1 MFIQNNW
8 YGSRTI
14 FSEYCKTK
22 DKNAFAIIQHGL
34 MTRDTEKFMGK
45 GSSFFSFIP
54 FLCWNKRSEKI
65 LKNQGV
71 SNAQTVGSSFV
82 YLHELKKNKFKC
94 KKRGTLVFP
103 MKSIDKC
110 NRETNYDVLI
120 KEVESKFNGPYT
132 ISIYYLDLKKDL
144 TLFKK
149 KNWKIISF
157 GKRSDPSFLK
167 NTYLELLK
175 HKNVICTSLNTA
187 FFYSAFLKKKT
198 FLLLNSNRGKKI
210 NINLDKNQVVHQKK
224 IGLQYPGIL
233 HNRLSIA
240 QLYNISVE
248 ELGASY
254 IKTPKEIS
262 KILGWN
268 NYLKIF
274 FSWVL
279 YSCYYKNVNKNT
291 KFIKILRWNNYLKI
305 FFFWVLYFYYKIKN
319 KNTKFINDKL

>member
-34 MTRDTEKFMGK
+34 MIRDTEKFMGK

-54 FLCWNKRSEKI
+54 FLCWNKRIEKI

-103 MKSIDKC
+103 MKSIGKC

-187 FFYSAFLKKKT
+187 FFYSAFLKKKHS
-198 FLLLNSNRGKKI
+198 F
-210 NINLDKNQVVHQKK
+210 
-224 IGLQYPGIL
+224 
-233 HNRLSIA
+233 
-240 QLYNISVE
+240 
-248 ELGASY
+248 
-254 IKTPKEIS
+254 
-262 KILGWN
+262 
-268 NYLKIF
+268 
-274 FSWVL
+274 
-279 YSCYYKNVNKNT
+279 C
-291 KFIKILRWNNYLKI
+291 
-305 FFFWVLYFYYKIKN
+305 
-319 KNTKFINDKL
+319 

>member
-1 MFIQNNW
+1 M
-8 YGSRTI
+8 
-14 FSEYCKTK
+14 
-22 DKNAFAIIQHGL
+22 
-34 MTRDTEKFMGK
+34 
-45 GSSFFSFIP
+45 
-54 FLCWNKRSEKI
+54 
-65 LKNQGV
+65 
-71 SNAQTVGSSFV
+71 
-82 YLHELKKNKFKC
+82 
-94 KKRGTLVFP
+94 
-103 MKSIDKC
+103 
-110 NRETNYDVLI
+110 
-120 KEVESKFNGPYT
+120 
-132 ISIYYLDLKKDL
+132 
-144 TLFKK
+144 
-149 KNWKIISF
+149 
-157 GKRSDPSFLK
+157 
-167 NTYLELLK
+167 ELLK
-175 HKNVICTSLNTA
+175 HKNVVCTSLNTA

-279 YSCYYKNVNKNT
+279 Y
-291 KFIKILRWNNYLKI
+291 
-305 FFFWVLYFYYKIKN
+305 FYYKIEN
-319 KNTKFINDKL
+319 KKTKFINDKL

>member
-1 MFIQNNW
+1 
-8 YGSRTI
+8 
-14 FSEYCKTK
+14 
-22 DKNAFAIIQHGL
+22 
-34 MTRDTEKFMGK
+34 
-45 GSSFFSFIP
+45 
-54 FLCWNKRSEKI
+54 
-65 LKNQGV
+65 
-71 SNAQTVGSSFV
+71 
-82 YLHELKKNKFKC
+82 
-94 KKRGTLVFP
+94 
-103 MKSIDKC
+103 MKSIEKC
-110 NRETNYDVLI
+110 NRETNFDVLI

-132 ISIYYLDLKKDL
+132 ISIFYLDLKKDL
-144 TLFKK
+144 TLLKK

-167 NTYLELLK
+167 NIHSELLK
-175 HKNVICTSLNTA
+175 HKNVICTSLNTV

-279 YSCYYKNVNKNT
+279 YFYYKNVNKNT

-305 FFFWVLYFYYKIKN
+305 FFFGFYIFIIRLKIKIQN
-319 KNTKFINDKL
+319 L

>member
-1 MFIQNNW
+1 MFIENNL

-34 MTRDTEKFMGK
+34 FPRGTEKFMAN
-45 GSSFFSFIP
+45 GSSFLSFIP

-94 KKRGTLVFP
+94 KKKRGTLVFP

-210 NINLDKNQVVHQKK
+210 NINLDKYQVVHQKK

-279 YSCYYKNVNKNT
+279 YFYYKNNNKNT

-305 FFFWVLYFYYKIKN
+305 FFFGFYIFIIRLKIKIQN
-319 KNTKFINDKL
+319 L

>member
-1 MFIQNNW
+1 MFIYNNW

-22 DKNAFAIIQHGL
+22 DKNAFAGIQHGL
-34 MTRDTEKFMGK
+34 MTRNSEKFMGK
-45 GSSFFSFIP
+45 SSSLFSFIP

-274 FSWVL
+274 F
-279 YSCYYKNVNKNT
+279 Y
-291 KFIKILRWNNYLKI
+291 
-305 FFFWVLYFYYKIKN
+305 WVLYFYYKIEN
-319 KNTKFINDKL
+319 KKTKFINDKL

>member
-1 MFIQNNW
+1 MFTQNNW

-34 MTRDTEKFMGK
+34 MIRDTEKFMRK

-54 FLCWNKRSEKI
+54 FLCWNKRIEKI

-132 ISIYYLDLKKDL
+132 ISVFYLDLKKDL

-210 NINLDKNQVVHQKK
+210 NINLDKDQVVHQKK

-279 YSCYYKNVNKNT
+279 Y
-291 KFIKILRWNNYLKI
+291 
-305 FFFWVLYFYYKIKN
+305 FYYKIEN
-319 KNTKFINDKL
+319 KYTKFINDKL